1 MNNLEKEFVPYDLA
15 LRLKVLGFEESCI
28 AYYESQDKN
37 LVINYNNL
45 PLTEEQ
51 KKKPGLYTI
60 DNRNGVLPQWAV
72 AGPTWQ
78 SAFDWF
84 GDKYQLYP
92 SIVVDQT
99 SYPKYAFEISKFI
112 GNPKDLTEKEWYWDD
127 MILSPNLYRTKTE
140 ARLYCLNELLNIV
153 EKKGL

>member
-1 MNNLEKEFVPYDLA
+1 MEKEFVTYELA
-15 LRLKVLGFEESCI
+15 LRMKSLGFNEMCFTYFMDGFIQPSLNPKDYTYFDEMSSI
-28 AYYESQDKN
+28 NKN
-37 LVINYNNL
+37 MLNY
-45 PLTEEQ
+45 
-51 KKKPGLYTI
+51 LY
-60 DNRNGVLPQWAV
+60 VLA
-72 AGPTWQ
+72 PTWQ

>member
-1 MNNLEKEFVPYDLA
+1 MEKEFVTYELA
-15 LRLKVLGFEESCI
+15 LRMKVLGFNEMCFTYFMDGFIQPSLNPKDYTYFDEMSSI
-28 AYYESQDKN
+28 NKN
-37 LVINYNNL
+37 MLNY
-45 PLTEEQ
+45 
-51 KKKPGLYTI
+51 LY
-60 DNRNGVLPQWAV
+60 VLA
-72 AGPTWQ
+72 PTWQ

>member
-1 MNNLEKEFVPYDLA
+1 MEKEFVSYELA
-15 LRLKVLGFEESCI
+15 LRLKAVGFNEMCFTYFMDGFIQPALNPKDYTYFDEMSSINKNMLNYLYVL
-28 AYYESQDKN
+28 A
-37 LVINYNNL
+37 
-45 PLTEEQ
+45 
-51 KKKPGLYTI
+51 
-60 DNRNGVLPQWAV
+60 
-72 AGPTWQ
+72 PTWQ

-127 MILSPNLYRTKTE
+127 MILSPNLYRTTIE
-140 ARLYCLNELLNIV
+140 AKMFCLSELLNIV
-153 EKKGL
+153 EKKVL

>member
-1 MNNLEKEFVPYDLA
+1 MEKEFVTYELA
-15 LRLKVLGFEESCI
+15 LRMKVLGFNEMCFTYFMDGFIQPSLNPKDYTYFDEMSSI
-28 AYYESQDKN
+28 NKN
-37 LVINYNNL
+37 MLNY
-45 PLTEEQ
+45 
-51 KKKPGLYTI
+51 LY
-60 DNRNGVLPQWAV
+60 VLA
-72 AGPTWQ
+72 PTWQ

-127 MILSPNLYRTKTE
+127 MILSPNLYRTKSE

-153 EKKGL
+153 EKRGL

>member
-1 MNNLEKEFVPYDLA
+1 MEKEFVTYELA
-15 LRLKVLGFEESCI
+15 LRMKVLGFNEMCFTYFMDGFIQPSLNPKDYTYFDEMSSI
-28 AYYESQDKN
+28 NKN
-37 LVINYNNL
+37 MLNY
-45 PLTEEQ
+45 
-51 KKKPGLYTI
+51 LY
-60 DNRNGVLPQWAV
+60 VLA
-72 AGPTWQ
+72 PTWQ

-92 SIVVDQT
+92 SIVIDQT

-140 ARLYCLNELLNIV
+140 ARLYCLNEILNIV